1 MFVHLFLRKNR
12 NFAKRFVR
20 FKLYFKPHFTVSSTS
35 LFPFP
40 GPLLSNLYSFPFFF
54 SPSTS
59 TLWPLSYLSCFS
71 PSFFFI
77 SSVLFPVF
85 LYIFLFFSTFLF
97 FFLLSSV
104 FLSTFLF
111 FFLLSSIFLSTFL
124 FLFLLSSV
132 FISPFSV
139 FLSTFLFFFL
149 VSLSYY
155 STFVFNI
162 FIILNRVYN
171 QNIWVQYSTLFMS
184 VYLFNYVL
192 RMSNKLLGLFC
203 VWVSDGISP
212 EKLEFKSKFMQKK
225 QVTTG
230 KENYCNK
237 FRVLC
242 IAQLSVLSMFW
253 FDPYRPFRSTYIY
266 LYQ

>member
-1 MFVHLFLRKNR
+1 MFVHLFLRKKR

-111 FFLLSSIFLSTFL
+111 FFLLLCFSFYFHVFL
-124 FLFLLSSV
+124 F
-132 FISPFSV
+132 I
-139 FLSTFLFFFL
+139 FLFFFL

-225 QVTTG
+225 TSNDG
-230 KENYCNK
+230 KRK
-237 FRVLC
+237 L
-242 IAQLSVLSMFW
+242 L
-253 FDPYRPFRSTYIY
+253 
-266 LYQ
+266 